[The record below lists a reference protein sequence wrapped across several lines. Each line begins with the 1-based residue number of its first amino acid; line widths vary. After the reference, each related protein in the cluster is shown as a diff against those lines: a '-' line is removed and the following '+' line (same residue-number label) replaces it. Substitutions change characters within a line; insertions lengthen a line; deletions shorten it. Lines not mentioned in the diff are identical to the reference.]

1 MAIMKKR
8 TSITSILVICAVFL
22 CVGSTVALLSA
33 ISRPVTNSFTVGE
46 VKISLDE
53 STGTLYKLTPGV
65 RMTKDPKVTV
75 KGGSEDCWLFVRLT
89 KSSGFD
95 DLVSMAVADGW
106 TYLAGSDGIYFR
118 SVAASDTDTV
128 FHVLKDDSVT
138 VKDSITKEAM
148 ATITDPT
155 LTFRAYAIQSYGI
168 DTAALAW
175 TTLQSSIQE

>member
-1 MAIMKKR
+1 MSRKNKIPVIIALVCV
-8 TSITSILVICAVFL
+8 LVIG
-22 CVGSTVALLSA
+22 VGSTVAYLSS
-33 ISRPVTNSFTVGE
+33 ISRSVTNSFTVGE

-106 TYLAGSDGIYFR
+106 THLDGSDGIYFR

>member
-1 MAIMKKR
+1 MNCKMKIIAI
-8 TSITSILVICAVFL
+8 IALVCILIIG
-22 CVGSTVALLSA
+22 VGSTVALLTS

-65 RMTKDPKVTV
+65 RVTKDPKVTV

-106 TYLAGSDGIYFR
+106 THLDGSDGIYFR

-155 LTFRAYAIQSYGI
+155 LTFRAYAIQSHGI